1 MKAAHKRARK
11 CLDRVREIIR
21 LRHYVPS
28 TEKTCVFWI
37 RRYILYQHKRH
48 PRRYQVLSELRAQ
61 MSNDE
66 LFRLVAE
73 IVRDP
78 SDPLFDTAIHE
89 LAWSRRP
96 KAKPLVL

>member
-1 MKAAHKRARK
+1 MGVSE
-11 CLDRVREIIR
+11 DRGPVTFQSSAED
-21 LRHYVPS
+21 LGTLGH
-28 TEKTCVFWI
+28 
-37 RRYILYQHKRH
+37 
-48 PRRYQVLSELRAQ
+48 YQVLSELGSQ